1 MPMQLVKP
9 ALDHLPSYAGALER
23 GWSPANVRS
32 AEIAREHRDAIANDA
47 AAFVDSLDDPQA
59 RGKPITL
66 PDGTQ
71 VPRLPGFV
79 RWMWDGE
86 FCGSIQL
93 RWQNGTSELPPHV
106 LGHIGYAVVPWKHRL
121 GYATR
126 ALGLL
131 LPEARAVGLDYVEIT
146 TDTDNLSSQKVVT
159 ANGGVLV
166 ERFDKLP
173 VYGGGESLRFRIAL

>member
-1 MPMQLVKP
+1 MAMQLVKP
-9 ALDHLPSYAGALER
+9 AAEYLPSYVDALQR
-23 GWSPANVRS
+23 GWSPASVRS
-32 AEIAREHRDAIANDA
+32 AEIAREHRDAIADNA

-71 VPRLPGFV
+71 VPRLPGFI
-79 RWMWDGE
+79 RWMWGGE

-106 LGHIGYAVVPWKHRL
+106 LGHIGYTVVPWKHRL

-146 TDTDNLSSQKVVT
+146 TDADNLPSQKVVT

-166 ERFDKLP
+166 ERFHKLP